1 MIISFFQVLLA
12 LVLVE
17 PYGSTKTYD
26 INPSNTQLS
35 FNAKHF
41 GVINVRGK
49 FTDFTGS
56 IVLTGTLVSKV
67 SVEVKANTINT
78 GNKNRDKSLK
88 TDVFLNPMAYPTIRF
103 ESFENESPNEIEG
116 TLSIKDSSN
125 MAILI
130 YDSKQDG
137 QSLILT
143 GHCTIRRD
151 DFDLDFGTMD
161 SLVSNEVKIE
171 VSIRLAL

>member
-41 GVINVRGK
+41 GVINVKGK
-49 FTDFTGS
+49 FSDFKGS
-56 IVLTGTLVSKV
+56 IVLSGTLVRKV

-88 TDVFLNPMAYPTIRF
+88 TDVFLNPEVYPNIIF
-103 ESFENESPNEIEG
+103 ESFNNESSSEIEG
-116 TLSIKDSSN
+116 TLSIKNSSN
-125 MAILI
+125 MAILA
-130 YDSKQDG
+130 YDAKQDG
-137 QSLILT
+137 QYLILT
-143 GHCTIRRD
+143 GQCAIKRD

-161 SLVSNEVKIE
+161 SLVSNEVNIE
-171 VSIRLAL
+171 VSIRLKR